1 MILTTPTSQQ
11 RLDTYISHLIQFWWP
26 KQRLK
31 SRTPYPFHLQEWLN
45 EKLQVRDSQR
55 KPVGNIDYN
64 FYCSTGLWLRLS
76 RGQKE
81 FLFFF
86 FLRFPFD
93 SSNLKNSNQAAIL
106 NNHHLLSPVLVR
118 GQSSNGQTS
127 EFLDNIG
134 YWAVVSIT
142 HSPLNDPCQY
152 TNNANQKIIQKSL
165 FNLSILIYAYRIPT
179 CLMILDFK
187 TYPN

>member
-1 MILTTPTSQQ
+1 MKSYRSEIHKGSLLVILIIIFTAALGYGQ
-11 RLDTYISHLIQFWWP
+11 
-26 KQRLK
+26 
-31 SRTPYPFHLQEWLN
+31 
-45 EKLQVRDSQR
+45 
-55 KPVGNIDYN
+55 
-64 FYCSTGLWLRLS
+64 GLLEVKRS
-76 RGQKE
+76 
-81 FLFFF
+81 FFFF

-127 EFLDNIG
+127 DFLDNIG

-142 HSPLNDPCQY
+142 HSALNDPCQY